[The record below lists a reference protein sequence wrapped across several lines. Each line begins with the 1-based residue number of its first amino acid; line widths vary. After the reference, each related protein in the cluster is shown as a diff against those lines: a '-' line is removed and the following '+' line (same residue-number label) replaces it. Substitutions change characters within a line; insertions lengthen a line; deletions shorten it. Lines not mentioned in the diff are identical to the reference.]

1 VTVVDS
7 YLNLN
12 ELKRTGKVTYSI
24 RAFGGPSK
32 GLVIGHETRV
42 LLRDVTMHVGS
53 AAQKR
58 IRAGAPKEVH
68 AVVRGTLVQ
77 GPKTGDWVRIRYNPR
92 LFSTF
97 VVADTE
103 QPIHRA
109 AWVVL
114 DKDGAHAMLY
124 PSDKGLLVRKNPSRR
139 RAQNVDPRYEV
150 TLWNG

>member
-1 VTVVDS
+1 MIVDS

-24 RAFGGPSK
+24 RAHEGPKK
-32 GLVIGHETRV
+32 GLVVGHENRV

-58 IRAGAPKEVH
+58 IRAGAAKEVH

-77 GPKTGDWVRIRYNPR
+77 GPKSGDWVRIRYNPR
-92 LFSTF
+92 LFETF
-97 VVADTE
+97 VVAGSE

-114 DKDGAHAMLY
+114 DKDGAHAILH
-124 PSDKGLLVRKNPSRR
+124 SADKGLLVSKNPSRR
-139 RAQNVDPRYEV
+139 RIEPRHEV